1 MEFIRYNNNPRSRK
15 AADCVVRALSLAL
28 DKSWYQIYRELSE
41 LGLEECRMINEPD
54 LYQLYLKKQDLEK
67 QRMPKRPD
75 NTRYTVKEFANELA
89 DPDKIYIL
97 SIAHHITVI
106 KNKDLYDTW
115 DCSHKSVG
123 NYWVV

>member
-15 AADCVVRALSLAL
+15 ASDCVIRALSLAL
-28 DKSWYQIYRELSE
+28 DKSWYQIYRELFE

-54 LYQLYLKKQDLEK
+54 LYQLYLKKQGLEK

-89 DPDKIYIL
+89 KPDKIYIL

-115 DCSHKSVG
+115 NCSHKSVG
-123 NYWVV
+123 NYWIV